1 MDKDLEL
8 FFERLLTDSTFR
20 DKFLGAKTALEGYEL
35 AKKYIPN
42 VSFEEFKEGIL
53 ITDKKLKEE
62 KYGSREL
69 MSDETKGISGGNR
82 MQNPAEDIPNLI
94 SNWSK

>member
-20 DKFLGAKTALEGYEL
+20 DKFLEAKTALEGYEL
-35 AKKYIPN
+35 AKEYIPD

-62 KYGSREL
+62 ARESRAL
-69 MSDETKGISGGNR
+69 SIDEATGISGGDAKYNS
-82 MQNPAEDIPNLI
+82 ASDLI
-94 SNWSK
+94 KLWS